1 MTKSIA
7 IFCGS
12 ALGTDS
18 IFLDTAQ
25 KMGQTI
31 AQQGKTL
38 VYGGGRSGLM
48 GVVADSALQAGG
60 KVIGVIPRVLVD
72 HELAHP
78 HLTELHVV
86 ANMHERKTRMSELSD
101 AFIAL
106 PGGAGTLEEI
116 FEQWTWSQLGI
127 HLKPCAFLN
136 VAGFYDD
143 LLKFIQLTTVKGFT
157 QPRFADSMIAS
168 DSIEEILQQFDAFR
182 APQPKWGMVVD
193 QEVLVKHA

>member
-1 MTKSIA
+1 MTSVKHGEKMTKSIA

-12 ALGTDS
+12 AVGTDS

-60 KVIGVIPRVLVD
+60 KVIGVIPNALVD
-72 HELAHP
+72 RELAHP

-86 ANMHERKTRMSELSD
+86 SNMHERKTKMSELSD
-101 AFIAL
+101 AFIAM

-116 FEQWTWSQLGI
+116 FEQWNLGATGHPFKTVCI
-127 HLKPCAFLN
+127 FKCGRFL
-136 VAGFYDD
+136 
-143 LLKFIQLTTVKGFT
+143 
-157 QPRFADSMIAS
+157 
-168 DSIEEILQQFDAFR
+168 
-182 APQPKWGMVVD
+182 
-193 QEVLVKHA
+193 